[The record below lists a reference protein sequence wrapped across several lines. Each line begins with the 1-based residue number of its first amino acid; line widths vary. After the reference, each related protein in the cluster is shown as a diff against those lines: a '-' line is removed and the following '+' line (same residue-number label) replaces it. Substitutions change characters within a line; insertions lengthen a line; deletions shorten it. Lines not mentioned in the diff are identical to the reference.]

1 MHRHGRSLFRVSNEL
16 GATETHLLLDV
27 VERVWRVDGETDQDD
42 MRVGVGE
49 RAESVVIF
57 LASGIPEGE
66 FDVLAVNLDI
76 GDIVLEDGRD
86 VDLHKCIGSV
96 WFARGCIRLREID
109 SVGSSY
115 RRRDGS

>member
-27 VERVWRVDGETDQDD
+27 VERVWRVDGETDQND
-42 MRVGVGE
+42 VGVGVRQRTE
-49 RAESVVIF
+49 TVIIF
-57 LASGIPEGE
+57 LASSIPKGE
-66 FDVLAVNLDI
+66 FNVLAINLDV

-96 WFARGCIRLREID
+96 WFAPGCIRLREID